1 MNKESQPRAGSGKT
15 LRKYRT
21 AMIDLFEQE
30 EPTILYIDKIIKK
43 YKLYASDQFIVL
55 EKSIQKYT

>member
-1 MNKESQPRAGSGKT
+1 
-15 LRKYRT
+15 
-21 AMIDLFEQE
+21 MIDLFEQE
-30 EPTILYIDKIIKK
+30 EPTILYIDKIMKK